1 MAEPRAEA
9 GSSSVVGGPA
19 HHADIDWE
27 RAARSPEFQEL
38 ERRRRS
44 FVIPATIFFVC
55 WYFGF
60 IILAGYA
67 PDFMGE
73 SIYEGFTVGYLI
85 ALSQFIMV
93 WVLAGLYLR
102 RANRDF
108 DPLARRVA
116 ETTPGAESYIGDGP
130 RAGDGPPRPGDGP
143 PPGGDGPPRAGDGRR
158 GGEVAP

>member
-1 MAEPRAEA
+1 MATP
-9 GSSSVVGGPA
+9 GTVTGPA
-19 HHADIDWE
+19 HHAEIDWE

-38 ERRRRS
+38 ERRKRS
-44 FVIPATIFFVC
+44 FVIPASIFFLC

-73 SIYEGFTVGYLI
+73 SIYEGFTVGYLF
-85 ALSQFIMV
+85 ALSQFVMV

-102 RANRDF
+102 RANRVF

-116 ETTPGAESYIGDGP
+116 EHTPGADAYIGDRTGNGA
-130 RAGDGPPRPGDGP
+130 RESRSATR
-143 PPGGDGPPRAGDGRR
+143 RTVR
-158 GGEVAP
+158 GGNGQPREGEVES